1 MICID
6 TVKYTNDFDRVIDSN
21 LNVNKDKL
29 ISILESRLNGSFEP
43 NCITINKNNISFDFE
58 KNLTDEQKYYLEVFD
73 KYYYAE
79 PLINN
84 KEYIQQIINPVVLKI
99 KNNYDELIHFT
110 SVKPDSVK
118 QSLLFLSS
126 FGNKMFELNNIL
138 EFCLLLSKLD
148 AIGKLIKDYFHT
160 ILGSDFDIKNFIDIN
175 KPLKFSEFYSNISD
189 YIRNIYYKKM
199 DDILNSTN
207 QSITGAQKEE
217 LEIYN
222 QMVISYK
229 KILNGLFWIIYANEF
244 KFIDTIQNTYLIRD
258 ELFEEY
264 EEKLGEWF
272 NYEDEVVTE
281 SGELHSN
288 ERNAVEE
295 ILEKMEEL
303 EEKAYDILEKKAEEL
318 QYEDLDNETKEKI
331 LDEEL
336 DKYINTLTNDAEEKE
351 FYKTQFGI
359 CITFVKMNKTLKKMH
374 DMFEEHFNK

>member
-6 TVKYTNDFDRVIDSN
+6 TVKYIADFERVIECN

-29 ISILESRLNGSFEP
+29 ISLLESRLNGSFEP
-43 NCITINKNNISFDFE
+43 NCLTINKNNISFDFE
-58 KNLTDEQKYYLEVFD
+58 KNLTDEQKYYLEIFD
-73 KYYYAE
+73 KFYYKE

-84 KEYIQQIINPVVLKI
+84 KEYMQQIINPIVLKI

-126 FGNKMFELNNIL
+126 FGNKIFELNNIL

-148 AIGKLIKDYFHT
+148 AIGKLITEYFHT

-199 DDILNSTN
+199 DDILKTNNINS
-207 QSITGAQKEE
+207 SQKEE

-229 KILNGLFWIIYANEF
+229 KILNGLFWIVYANEF

-359 CITFVKMNKTLKKMH
+359 CITFVKMNTTLKKMH
-374 DMFEEHFNK
+374 DMFEEHFNKL